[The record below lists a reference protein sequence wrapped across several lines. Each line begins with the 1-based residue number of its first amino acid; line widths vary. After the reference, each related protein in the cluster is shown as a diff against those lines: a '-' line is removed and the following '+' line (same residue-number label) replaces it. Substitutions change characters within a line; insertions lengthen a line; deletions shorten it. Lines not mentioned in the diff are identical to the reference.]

1 MFVSNEGLNPTILF
15 RVEIY
20 LFFFF
25 LGSKQISKS

>member
-20 LFFFF
+20 LFFF